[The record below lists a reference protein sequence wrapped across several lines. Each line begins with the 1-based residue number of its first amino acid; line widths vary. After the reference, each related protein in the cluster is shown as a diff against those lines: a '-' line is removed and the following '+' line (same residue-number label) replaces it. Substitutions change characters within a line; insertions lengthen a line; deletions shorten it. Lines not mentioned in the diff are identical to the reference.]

1 MAKGI
6 NIDFVANVSKFI
18 GGTKDIEGALDD
30 VIDSLDDV
38 GRDADKSSDKAVRS
52 FDKIED
58 AAKDA
63 GKAVDKQFADKVDDA
78 GDEAKTLEKK
88 FRDSFDGVKKE
99 SKTSGQSIGDDA
111 KKGFGEASEA
121 TETFKNEARQ
131 NLSETVS
138 SFRGDTEDL
147 AQIAQD
153 VLGGVVSDL
162 GPLGMAA
169 GTAAAAGIGI
179 AVAKLQ
185 DMAEKINAAKEEA
198 GALALEFKD
207 AGGRI
212 EELDLI
218 GKFDEWLVAI
228 EDSRQWFEV
237 WQDDAITNLDNV
249 RVALDD
255 TGISLGDL
263 YNAFS
268 EGDTSTLEDYVE
280 KLKDVNRELVPD
292 GHQANTKAQNEEF
305 QARKNTITGLEDEIK
320 KRKDAE
326 DMAYQMRAAEEGVT
340 EETLRQR
347 DAMEGRN
354 DALQESID
362 LNKEVIDG
370 ELDWLDTLDETTAK
384 LAENAAAGWD
394 KNTAAGRENLRAL
407 GEISEGALG
416 YADSITEAGGSQ
428 AEANAIIEQGRE
440 KVIAAGIA
448 LGMSEQDA
456 KDYATSLGLIPKEVS
471 TTAKANTTQAEQD
484 LAQVARQREV
494 ELIPVYQQSQFQWA
508 ADMAAR
514 GVVPPKINI
523 HAQLGISRP
532 V

>member
-6 NIDFVANVSKFI
+6 NIDFIANTSRFI
-18 GGTKDIEGALDD
+18 GGTRDIEGALDD
-30 VIDSLDDV
+30 VMDSLDDV
-38 GRDADKSSDKAVRS
+38 GREADRSNDKAAKS

-78 GDEAKTLEKK
+78 ADEAKTLEKK
-88 FRDSFDGVKKE
+88 FRDSFDGVKRE
-99 SKTSGQSIGDDA
+99 SKTTGDSIKDDA
-111 KKGFGEASEA
+111 ERGMRGASEA
-121 TETFKNEARQ
+121 TETFRDEAKS

-153 VLGGVVSDL
+153 VLGGVVADL
-162 GPLGMAA
+162 GPAGMIA

-228 EDSRQWFEV
+228 EDSRQWFEL

-263 YNAFS
+263 YNAFA
-268 EGDTSTLEDYVE
+268 EGDTSTLEDYVDR
-280 KLKDVNRELVPD
+280 LKEVNRELVPD

-305 QARKNTITGLEDEIK
+305 QARKNTISGLEEEIK

-326 DMAYQMRAAEEGVT
+326 DMSYQMRAAEEGVT
-340 EETLRQR
+340 EETIKQR

-362 LNKEVIDG
+362 LKKEVIDG
-370 ELDWLDTLDETTAK
+370 ELNWLDTLDETTAK

-407 GEISEGALG
+407 GDISEGAQD
-416 YADSITEAGGSQ
+416 YAASITEAGGSQ
-428 AEANAIIEQGRE
+428 DEANAIIEQGRQ

-456 KDYATSLGLIPKEVS
+456 RAYAGSLGLIPKEVG
-471 TTAKANTTQAEQD
+471 TTAKMDDAEAKRKKED
-484 LAQVARQREV
+484 LAKQQNFNLSATFSQYQVQE
-494 ELIPVYQQSQFQWA
+494 A
-508 ADMAAR
+508 ANAAAR
-514 GVVPPKINI
+514 NIVPPTITFKT
-523 HAQLGISRP
+523 AMGSTRP